1 MRTWTA
7 TTTIAGR
14 PEAVLEVLTDPAA
27 CERWAPIAFEVEALD
42 SDRLSA
48 GSRARVSGR
57 LAGKRVEFDV
67 EVHEAGD
74 GRLQLT
80 AAGPVDLD
88 VLYALKS
95 APSGSEVT
103 ASIAVRGRGLT
114 GRLLAQATDAL
125 LAGGA
130 LHHAIDRIAREVE
143 TALPVAA

>member
-1 MRTWTA
+1 
-7 TTTIAGR
+7 
-14 PEAVLEVLTDPAA
+14 
-27 CERWAPIAFEVEALD
+27 
-42 SDRLSA
+42 
-48 GSRARVSGR
+48 
-57 LAGKRVEFDV
+57 
-67 EVHEAGD
+67 
-74 GRLQLT
+74 
-80 AAGPVDLD
+80 VDLD

-130 LHHAIDRIAREVE
+130 LNHAIDRIAREVE